1 MYIYEWNDNR
11 ISLKNISANMQHVFT
26 FCDNGPWW
34 IYPSAWDQWKCQFL
48 QHHQTWRCDTATLQ
62 SSEIPHMQI
71 TTFSKRSASKTCHLF
86 KFIIANT
93 SSQKSEFD
101 FSKTMFA
108 NKIVSFTISS
118 ISKSPTMVS
127 LLSSLV
133 KDIRRETNF
142 KPFQIVRAS
151 LSTHELGLPAGGN
164 PPEPL
169 SRSGRTPR
177 SGLRACWTDGTAPL
191 RAWLSGTVPCPF
203 RAAPPAAPA
212 LGIPRLHCSCRD
224 LDTTDASRGLGP
236 ARVLSCPPN
245 PILQLAAPA
254 AGGPRGAKHRQGQH
268 LCPLLDA
275 SQSWPCARPSWP
287 AHRVCR
293 GGLPPPH

>member
-1 MYIYEWNDNR
+1 MR
-11 ISLKNISANMQHVFT
+11 
-26 FCDNGPWW
+26 
-34 IYPSAWDQWKCQFL
+34 
-48 QHHQTWRCDTATLQ
+48 
-62 SSEIPHMQI
+62 
-71 TTFSKRSASKTCHLF
+71 
-86 KFIIANT
+86 
-93 SSQKSEFD
+93 
-101 FSKTMFA
+101 
-108 NKIVSFTISS
+108 
-118 ISKSPTMVS
+118 
-127 LLSSLV
+127 
-133 KDIRRETNF
+133 
-142 KPFQIVRAS
+142 
-151 LSTHELGLPAGGN
+151 ELGPSGPAAQFWSSS
-164 PPEPL
+164 PPATTRR
-169 SRSGRTPR
+169 SRMGEKKDQRIKR
-177 SGLRACWTDGTAPL
+177 RTDGTAPL

-224 LDTTDASRGLGP
+224 LDTTDASRGFGP

-293 GGLPPPH
+293 GGLPPPY